1 MIGESQEMREAALSG
16 RLGFLNTGTSR
27 ATIEVYGTTRPAIG
41 AAPGDTALCVIQLAT
56 PVGSVAGGLLELE
69 QFEDGLILRS
79 GTAVWCRVKN
89 GNGVF
94 GFDMDAG
101 ESGSNAEAIFSTTQ
115 LFAGGGL
122 RLVSCV
128 LG

>member
-1 MIGESQEMREAALSG
+1 MIAESQAMREAALSG
-16 RLGFLNTGTSR
+16 RLGFLNTGTNR
-27 ATIEVYGTTRPAIG
+27 ATIEVYGTVRPAAG
-41 AAPGDTALCVIQLAT
+41 AAPGGVPLCVIPLAI
-56 PVGSVAGGLLELE
+56 PAGSVAAGLLELE
-69 QFEDGLILRS
+69 QFEDGLIAS
-79 GTAVWCRVKN
+79 TGDAVWCRAKN
-89 GNGVF
+89 GNGEI

-101 ESGSNAEAIFSTTQ
+101 EVGSSAEAIFSTTQ